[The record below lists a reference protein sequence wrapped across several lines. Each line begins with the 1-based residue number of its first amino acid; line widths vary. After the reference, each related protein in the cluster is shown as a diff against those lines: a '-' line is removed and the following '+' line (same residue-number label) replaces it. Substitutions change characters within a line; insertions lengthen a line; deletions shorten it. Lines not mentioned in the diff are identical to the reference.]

1 MRYPGKAKIVQMI
14 SKLVTYTTIVFGG
27 TISGALVGILAGP
40 VRILMSTGEVGILGA
55 CLGACLAIVGCKFA
69 MEHHEAREQNRE
81 LFRALE
87 TRLARVVRAPEPKPL
102 HD

>member
-1 MRYPGKAKIVQMI
+1 MRYPGKGKVVQMI
-14 SKLVTYTTIVFGG
+14 SKLVTYATIIFGG
-27 TISGALVGILAGP
+27 TISGALVGSLAGP
-40 VRILMSTGEVGILGA
+40 VRILMSTEEIGILGA

-69 MEHHEAREQNRE
+69 IEQHEAREQNRE

-87 TRLARVVRAPEPKPL
+87 TRLARVVHASEAQPL

>member
-1 MRYPGKAKIVQMI
+1 MVPMI
-14 SKLVTYTTIVFGG
+14 SKPVTYATIVFGG

-69 MEHHEAREQNRE
+69 MDHHEARAQNRE
-81 LFRALE
+81 LFVALE
-87 TRLARVVRAPEPKPL
+87 TRLARIVRSPEP
-102 HD
+102 

>member
-1 MRYPGKAKIVQMI
+1 MI
-14 SKLVTYTTIVFGG
+14 SKPVTYATIVFGG

-69 MEHHEAREQNRE
+69 MDHHEARAQNRE
-81 LFRALE
+81 LFVALE
-87 TRLARVVRAPEPKPL
+87 TRLARIVRSPEP
-102 HD
+102 

>member
-1 MRYPGKAKIVQMI
+1 MRYHGKGKTVQMI
-14 SKLVTYTTIVFGG
+14 SKLVTYATIVFGG

-40 VRILMSTGEVGILGA
+40 VRILISTGEVGILGA

-69 MEHHEAREQNRE
+69 MEHHEAREQHRE

>member
-1 MRYPGKAKIVQMI
+1 MRYPGKGKTVQMI
-14 SKLVTYTTIVFGG
+14 SKLVTYATIVFGG

-40 VRILMSTGEVGILGA
+40 VRILISTGEVGI
-55 CLGACLAIVGCKFA
+55 LGACLAIVGCKFA
-69 MEHHEAREQNRE
+69 MEHHEAREQHRE

-87 TRLARVVRAPEPKPL
+87 TRLAGVVRAPEPKPL